1 MPDRVEF
8 VIGAEISALTDV
20 LDRIGNLLREHGI
33 CGDLISDI
41 ELAVDEAVTNSILH
55 GYGEKETGTIS
66 LFIQVHPDRVELE
79 IEDQGVPFDPTTFEP
94 VVNDGDIADRV
105 PGGLGIVLIRNVMDT
120 ITYRRER
127 ERNVLHLEKRIAP

>member
-20 LDRIGNLLREHGI
+20 LDRIGNLLRQHGLS
-33 CGDLISDI
+33 GDLISDI

-55 GYGEKETGTIS
+55 GYGGTETGTIT
-66 LFIQVHPDRVELE
+66 LIIQVHADRVDVE
-79 IEDQGVPFDPTTFEP
+79 IEDQGVPFDPTAFKP
-94 VVNDGDIADRV
+94 VVHDGDIAERV

-120 ITYRRER
+120 ITYRREK
-127 ERNVLHLEKRIAP
+127 ESNVLHLEKRIAP

>member
-8 VIGAEISALTDV
+8 VISPEISALTDV
-20 LDRIGNLLREHGI
+20 LDRIGNLLRQHGV

-55 GYGEKETGTIS
+55 GYGGRETGTIT
-66 LFIQVHPDRVELE
+66 LIIRIHTDRVELE

-94 VVNDGDIADRV
+94 LVHDGDIADRV
-105 PGGLGIVLIRNVMDT
+105 PGGLGIILIRNVMDT
-120 ITYRRER
+120 ITYRREG
-127 ERNVLHLEKRIAP
+127 ERNILHLEKKIIP